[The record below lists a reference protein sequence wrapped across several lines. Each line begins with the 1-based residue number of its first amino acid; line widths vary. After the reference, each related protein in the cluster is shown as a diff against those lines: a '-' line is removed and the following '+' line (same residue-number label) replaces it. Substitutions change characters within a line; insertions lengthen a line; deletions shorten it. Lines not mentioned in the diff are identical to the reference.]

1 MEMILIT
8 RFAIELESSSKF
20 FETREGVEW
29 FNHRLSFFKKTCLPS
44 ILNQETR
51 PDLWVI
57 FIAKNKNLH
66 NQLSNE
72 TFAFDFIKIV
82 EISQFKAFNEVVS
95 EYLKKHNL
103 SQSITTRLDCDDAL
117 FPEYFKTVKSI
128 SEKTSSDFLF
138 EPTKG
143 LSVQIENDNITRA
156 AYIQKLLPPFL
167 SFINRTGVNIH
178 VFSFNHDEW
187 PKVFIT
193 EKQNKTPLWIQIV
206 HENNISNQFG
216 WGWMVKSV
224 VEINPGKIQY
234 LFKTLDVVKKSSFK
248 LIKAN
253 LRHYLYLI
261 QGKFYKKTRNR
272 ISFKIGKD

>member
-8 RFAIELESSSKF
+8 RFAIELESFSKF

-57 FIAKNKNLH
+57 FITKNKNLH
-66 NQLSNE
+66 NQLFNE

-82 EISQFKAFNEVVS
+82 EIERFTTFKEIVTAFLLEN
-95 EYLKKHNL
+95 NL
-103 SQSITTRLDCDDAL
+103 LQSITTRLDCDDAL

-128 SEKTSSDFLF
+128 SDKTSSDCLF

-143 LSVQIENDNITRA
+143 LSLQIEDDTITRA

-253 LRHYLYLI
+253 FRHYLYLI

>member
-1 MEMILIT
+1 MKMILIT

-20 FETREGVEW
+20 FETKEGVEW

-44 ILNQETR
+44 ILNQVTR

-57 FIAKNKNLH
+57 FITKNRNIHTK
-66 NQLSNE
+66 LSNE
-72 TFAFDFIKIV
+72 TLGFDFIKIV
-82 EISQFKAFNEVVS
+82 EIEKFTAFKEIVSAFL
-95 EYLKKHNL
+95 LKDNL

-128 SEKTSSDFLF
+128 SDKTSSDCLF
-138 EPTKG
+138 EPSKG
-143 LSVQIENDNITRA
+143 LSLQVEDETITRA

-167 SFINRTGVNIH
+167 SFINRTGDNIH

-193 EKQNKTPLWIQIV
+193 EKQNKTPLWIQVV

-224 VEINPGKIQY
+224 VEINPGEIQH
-234 LFKTLDVVKKSSFK
+234 LFTTLDVVNKSSIK
-248 LIKAN
+248 LIKVN
-253 LRHYLYLI
+253 FRHCLYLI
-261 QGKFYKKTRNR
+261 QEKFYKRTRNR
-272 ISFKIGKD
+272 KSLKIGKD

>member
-1 MEMILIT
+1 MEIILIT

-57 FIAKNKNLH
+57 FITKNKNLH
-66 NQLSNE
+66 TQLSNE
-72 TFAFDFIKIV
+72 TLGFDFIKIV

-95 EYLKKHNL
+95 EYLTKHNL

-128 SEKTSSDFLF
+128 SDKTSSDFLF

-143 LSVQIENDNITRA
+143 ISIQVDEDTITRA

-187 PKVFIT
+187 PKDFRIYT
-193 EKQNKTPLWIQIV
+193 QNKTPLWIQII

-224 VEINPGKIQY
+224 VEINPGEIQY
-234 LFKTLDVVKKSSFK
+234 LFKTFDVVKTSFFR
-248 LIKAN
+248 LIIAN
-253 LRHYLYLI
+253 LRNYLC
-261 QGKFYKKTRNR
+261 R
-272 ISFKIGKD
+272 IRRKRL